1 MPNKNLTKAELKQKY
16 DELIARI
23 QQERPQLYQ
32 WLIDKRIDFNNISK
46 YASNF
51 ASALAIV
58 AATATSPQ
66 IDQPPIQD
74 GGDKE
79 INIIKK
85 EEFRGKTDTQRAQI
99 VWDRYGEII
108 NKAALKYNVDAN
120 LVFATIMIESGG
132 DTYAIR
138 HEPRIND
145 ASYGLGQ
152 ILYGTARGIGF
163 AGAPSELFDPEVN
176 IDLIAKYHRRNM
188 DAYDNLSPQQL
199 TIAYNTGSPYKTPWP
214 GHVAKFDKW
223 YNRTATLNIDLT

>member
-16 DELIARI
+16 DDLIARI

-32 WLIDKRIDFNNISK
+32 WLVDKRIDFNNISK

-66 IDQPPIQD
+66 LDQPLVQD

-79 INIIKK
+79 VNIIKK
-85 EEFRGKTDTQRAQI
+85 EELKGKTDTQRAQI

-108 NKAALKYNVDAN
+108 NKTALKYNVDAN
-120 LVFATIMIESGG
+120 LIFATIMIESGG

-163 AGAPSELFDPEVN
+163 TGAPSELFDPEIN
-176 IDLIAKYHRRNM
+176 IDLIGKYHRRNM
-188 DAYDNLSPQQL
+188 DAYDNLSPHQL

-214 GHVAKFDKW
+214 GHIAKFDKW